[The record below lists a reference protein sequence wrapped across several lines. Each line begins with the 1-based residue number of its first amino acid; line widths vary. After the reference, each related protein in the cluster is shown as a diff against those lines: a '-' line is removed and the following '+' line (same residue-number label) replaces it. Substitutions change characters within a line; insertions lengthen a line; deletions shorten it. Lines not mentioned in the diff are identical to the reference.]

1 MLAKTDYYILYICIR
16 GLFKS
21 QQAAKIC
28 HFAGCSRACPYAH
41 IPSIWPAV
49 FYIFPPVLNV
59 KYTPVYDANCYVHLF
74 ENTMIYLQG

>member
-1 MLAKTDYYILYICIR
+1 MLAKTDYYILCICIR

-41 IPSIWPAV
+41 IPSESQYGRL
-49 FYIFPPVLNV
+49 FSIFFR
-59 KYTPVYDANCYVHLF
+59 LF
-74 ENTMIYLQG
+74 